1 MAPYGNLSILRD
13 QTDGMSLHG
22 TSDTQREFPQV
33 MTFLQSG
40 MFSCS
45 NILFETLF
53 DRDVQSW
60 TVKITKANI
69 IS

>member
-1 MAPYGNLSILRD
+1 MPHQICIPSYGPGKACLYMELVTRKGNS
-13 QTDGMSLHG
+13 
-22 TSDTQREFPQV
+22 PQV

-60 TVKITKANI
+60 TVKITKADI

>member
-40 MFSCS
+40 MFSCCNNLS
-45 NILFETLF
+45 ETLL
-53 DRDVQSW
+53 DRVIQTYLGSKLDSQY
-60 TVKITKANI
+60 
-69 IS
+69 